1 MAVRPIF
8 RPNMFGPTLVVE
20 VPIQFRW
27 HPGMAP
33 VQKKKNVAEL
43 HEAAAERGLPKVL
56 EVSSKS
62 ERELGRKLSAF
73 YLKVPIGDRE
83 IPLECL
89 FQGSKVF
96 EYGGP
101 YTDLYEADPREAKR
115 DSRLK
120 DSGRL
125 VGFCLDGREYPL
137 TPKTA
142 FYDWLYLKAVYPH
155 RDWLRR
161 LDQCDGFS
169 DIEFNPEKSVNCQAR
184 SCATFVS
191 LQLRGWLDDA
201 VASFDTFRS
210 ASAQHSI

>member
-8 RPNMFGPTLVVE
+8 RPNTIGPTLVEE

-27 HPGMAP
+27 HAGMAP
-33 VQKKKNVAEL
+33 VQKKKNVVEL
-43 HEAAAERGLPKVL
+43 HIAAAERGLARVL

-73 YLKVPIGDRE
+73 YLKIRIGERE
-83 IPLECL
+83 VPLECA
-89 FQGSKVF
+89 FQGSKFF
-96 EYGGP
+96 EHGGP
-101 YTDLYEADPREAKR
+101 FTDLYDVDPRQAKK
-115 DSRLK
+115 DLRLRNA
-120 DSGRL
+120 GRL
-125 VGFCLDGREYPL
+125 LGFKFEGKEYPL
-137 TPKTA
+137 TPKTV
-142 FYDWLYLKAVYPH
+142 FYDWLYLKAIYPH

-191 LQLRGWLDDA
+191 LQLRGSLDHA
-201 VASFDTFRS
+201 MKSFDAFRA
-210 ASAQHSI
+210 ASALHSI